1 MELTSEQ
8 RKRYAEDGFLL
19 VPSVFSERECDA
31 FVAHVLAC
39 KDAQQPGGGPYR
51 ARSPGGGALDPE
63 LGMALH
69 PRLRAPLR
77 GCMEADGWGRGAE
90 ADMIQAMFFWQ
101 GSDQDHH
108 QGTYTPLPA
117 LPLISAPFTAV

>member
-1 MELTSEQ
+1 
-8 RKRYAEDGFLL
+8 
-19 VPSVFSERECDA
+19 
-31 FVAHVLAC
+31 
-39 KDAQQPGGGPYR
+39 
-51 ARSPGGGALDPE
+51 
-63 LGMALH
+63 MALH

-108 QGTYTPLPA
+108 QGTPH
-117 LPLISAPFTAV
+117 SASHLCSTLCRLM

>member
-1 MELTSEQ
+1 
-8 RKRYAEDGFLL
+8 
-19 VPSVFSERECDA
+19 
-31 FVAHVLAC
+31 
-39 KDAQQPGGGPYR
+39 
-51 ARSPGGGALDPE
+51 
-63 LGMALH
+63 MALH

-108 QGTYTPLPA
+108 QGTPHSPLCLSS
-117 LPLISAPFTAV
+117 LPPLFVAV